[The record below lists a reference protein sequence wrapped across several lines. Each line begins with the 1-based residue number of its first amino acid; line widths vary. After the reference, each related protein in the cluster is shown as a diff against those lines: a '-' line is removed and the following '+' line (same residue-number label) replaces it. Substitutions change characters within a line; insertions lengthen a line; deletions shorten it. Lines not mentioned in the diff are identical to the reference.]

1 MKLVLGMEVGLSPGH
16 IVRDGDPAPLPPKG
30 GRTPLIFGPCLLWPN
45 VWMDQDATWYGGRPR
60 PSDVVLDGNP
70 APLGKGAQQPAPS
83 FRRMSIVATVAHLS
97 YCWALVEF
105 SYKLDHPLHGIML
118 THCPSLLPPRHT
130 HIPWTSTS

>member
-1 MKLVLGMEVGLSPGH
+1 M
-16 IVRDGDPAPLPPKG
+16 
-30 GRTPLIFGPCLLWPN
+30 N
-45 VWMDQDATWYGGRPR
+45 QDATWYGGRPR

-118 THCPSLLPPRHT
+118 THCPSLLPRGHAHT
-130 HIPWTSTS
+130 YPGPSLANWAHYAATFAFTMNGLFHC